1 MKGLEKCAVEIE
13 KIVGDVINIGE
24 MVEGVKKFSLL
35 KVIEDVKN
43 IKKELLLTKTD
54 CALSEKV

>member
-1 MKGLEKCAVEIE
+1 
-13 KIVGDVINIGE
+13 
-24 MVEGVKKFSLL
+24 L

-54 CALSEKV
+54 CALSEKVWGYYLNEWLIFS